1 MTKKRERNWLFSD
14 WVLRKGPHQPKLHFT
29 RHYRPSWA
37 FYMHIWMWHLR
48 QRECHE
54 RFWMPDSPFLSNET
68 TTFLNISR
76 KWKPPNA
83 IHCWCTKTDE
93 KKIREFI
100 VTYLKDPTFNCCL
113 FWDRG
118 VVSAAKPQVRAIK
131 IFLCDN
137 QTLKK
142 LINQLFLL
150 ISTRYLAQT
159 QVKYHTTV
167 VWKYTKLEQDDII
180 LCSNWNICIVNISV

>member
-1 MTKKRERNWLFSD
+1 MYKNRR
-14 WVLRKGPHQPKLHFT
+14 
-29 RHYRPSWA
+29 
-37 FYMHIWMWHLR
+37 
-48 QRECHE
+48 
-54 RFWMPDSPFLSNET
+54 
-68 TTFLNISR
+68 
-76 KWKPPNA
+76 
-83 IHCWCTKTDE
+83 

-167 VWKYTKLEQDDII
+167 V
-180 LCSNWNICIVNISV
+180 